1 MYFLFLYRSYCKFT
15 AVPLQVVRVAI
26 LNVNVVAIGLDAS
39 FSFCV
44 DAVAAVVVAAAAA
57 AVPALCIIK
66 QK

>member
-1 MYFLFLYRSYCKFT
+1 M
-15 AVPLQVVRVAI
+15 PLQVVRVAI
-26 LNVNVVAIGLDAS
+26 LNVVAIGLDAS